1 MLVFLSLIYKS
12 FFKLL
17 YSKMCIKA
25 FEGKFTNAALSI
37 IIFLLHKPLNYLAKD
52 NLRPPVLAL
61 SIPQAKIKLST
72 ATRL

>member
-1 MLVFLSLIYKS
+1 
-12 FFKLL
+12 
-17 YSKMCIKA
+17 MCIKA

-61 SIPQAKIKLST
+61 SKELT
-72 ATRL
+72 ATKIEL